1 MKKVNFN
8 KDLIVRVIS
17 GGLGFVLAGT
27 IGYETGKLNSK
38 LDTDS
43 IDSSIVSEYLE
54 GYVKKRKSLED
65 DIEKLEEEK
74 EELGRNKT
82 FEIMKLVVTEYARKD
97 GESTLYILEP
107 SLSNIEKFYYEYH
120 DNFQAI
126 YKAHDYT
133 EEHIFDF
140 CPKYVHITNVQPLF
154 NYLNDD
160 ELKRISQSYGKVTI
174 TDLDSIQD
182 RIRHEYQENNK
193 KKPTKKLSENST
205 KNIND

>member
-1 MKKVNFN
+1 MKKINFN

-43 IDSSIVSEYLE
+43 VDSSIVS
-54 GYVKKRKSLED
+54 KSLED
-65 DIEKLEEEK
+65 DIKKLEEEK

-97 GESTLYILEP
+97 REPTLYILEP

-154 NYLNDD
+154 NYLDDD
-160 ELKRISQSYGKVTI
+160 ELKRISQSHGKVTV

-193 KKPTKKLSENST
+193 KKTTKKLSENNTRS
-205 KNIND
+205 IND